1 VVWFAQDGW
10 PKRSGVPTFSEQVI
24 ADEFED
30 HQANARRPIVTA
42 SEAQQVWDNGFLPR
56 RNVRGD
62 PGTRLLIG
70 STDGGRR
77 VTLVARHLGDGKWFT
92 YTAWDTKESDLA

>member
-1 VVWFAQDGW
+1 
-10 PKRSGVPTFSEQVI
+10 VPRFSEQVI

-30 HQANARRPIVTA
+30 HQANAGRPIVST

-62 PGTRLLIG
+62 QDTRLLIG
-70 STDGGRR
+70 TTDGGRR
-77 VTLVARHLGDGKWFT
+77 VTLVSRHVGDGNWLT